1 MAVDYQTL
9 LDKAMLGIVK
19 TILIQVQEEGLK
31 DDQYFYIS
39 FRTDFPGVILSG
51 HVKQRYPKEITIVL
65 QHQFKNLRV
74 LPDKFSINISFGG
87 VAETV
92 EVPFSAL
99 TSFVDPIADFNL
111 QFKRDKKEKEAILLK
126 PRIQADLKQ
135 MTTRKLAKVQVS
147 GNKSGEVIALDKFR
161 KKQEENKII

>member
-1 MAVDYQTL
+1 MAVDYQIL

-19 TILIQVQEEGLK
+19 TILAQVQEEGLEG
-31 DDQYFYIS
+31 DQSFFLS

-51 HVKQRYPKEITIVL
+51 YIKQRYPKEITIVL

-74 LPDKFSINISFGG
+74 LPDKFSINIAFGG

-92 EVPFSAL
+92 EVPFAAL

-111 QFKRDKKEKEAILLK
+111 QFKRNKREKEVVQLK
-126 PRIQADLKQ
+126 PQIQADLKK
-135 MTTRKLAKVQVS
+135 MTARKLTKVQVS
-147 GNKSGEVIALDKFR
+147 GSKAGEVIVLDKFR